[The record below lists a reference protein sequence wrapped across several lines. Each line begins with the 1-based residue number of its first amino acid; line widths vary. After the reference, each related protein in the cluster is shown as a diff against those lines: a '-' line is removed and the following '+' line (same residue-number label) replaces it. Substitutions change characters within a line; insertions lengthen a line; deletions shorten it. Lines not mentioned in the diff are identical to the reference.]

1 MKSEL
6 LTQIQQSGYIHRP
19 LQINTKDSFETSNEQ
34 VEILKQKQLFPIN
47 SEEEVTKNVSWQHRH
62 QGASELLVSGEIQLS
77 SPTRLPQWP
86 PDAPEDGDYS
96 NFGQVSVY
104 REVQLEDWQD
114 YNQVSF
120 EIYPNCPGAVNPHI
134 IVGLKNDGV
143 IKVPDIYDREGYH
156 VANLENNSWN
166 SCSLEITDL
175 PRDAISEL
183 SFTYLMNG
191 RDRGT
196 GLEQSYLIRKITLEK
211 TASSNVSKGWMPKSE
226 SIIYSHTGY
235 QKNLVKTALM
245 QTKNVPVTNFELVSA
260 KDQEVVFIGKIQEK
274 TTSIG
279 SFLILDFSQ
288 FATDGE
294 YYLRVGKVKTETFT
308 IGNVSQ
314 VWQDSI
320 WKSLNFIFCERCGCP
335 VPDKHGSCHGD
346 ILATHNG
353 ESLVF
358 NGGWHD
364 AGDVSQQMIQ
374 TAEVTQSLFEMA
386 AVVEHLDQ
394 QLYLRLMEEA
404 EWGFDFILKTRF
416 GDGYRATSVGITIW
430 SDGLIGNMDDMIAR
444 VHNNAYE
451 NYLCSGIEAKIALL
465 LPNENRLKSQ
475 AIAVAVADYRFA
487 EEEFATVGFVHE
499 PVFWEHTYS
508 TSKSLFLAT
517 MSWSSSLLFKLTGE
531 EYYAEKARN
540 YMDEMLEC
548 QENKGLQLHNGELL
562 KGFFYRDEGHQVV
575 QHFNHQAREH
585 LYSDAL
591 VTLAKTQSEHP
602 DYQKWQQSIREYG
615 DYLIYLMDFTAP
627 YPMIA
632 SGVYLKDEALE
643 LESFHKQHL
652 LVGDEAQEDYLKQ
665 LEQGEEVGVNLYV
678 KRFPVWFSF
687 RGNNAI
693 LLSMGKVA
701 ATLGAYLSDEDLLT
715 IAENQLQWVVGKN
728 PFNQSLMYGEG
739 YRYAQQYSVLTGEMV
754 GEMPVGVQTFGNED
768 APYWP
773 QLNNAT
779 YKEVWVG
786 TAGKW
791 LAILA
796 EFYELEKGRT
806 TK

>member
-1 MKSEL
+1 MKSEFSNR
-6 LTQIQQSGYIHRP
+6 IKQSGYIHRP
-19 LQINTKDSFETSNEQ
+19 LQIDTSHSFETSNEK
-34 VEILKQKQLFPIN
+34 VEILQQEQLFPIKSN
-47 SEEEVTKNVSWQHRH
+47 EGTSEQSWKHRN
-62 QGASELLVSGEIQLS
+62 QGTSEHLVSGELRLS
-77 SPTRLPQWP
+77 SPTRMPAWP
-86 PDAPEDGDYS
+86 PGAPEDGDYS
-96 NFGQVSVY
+96 NFGEVTIY
-104 REVQLEDWQD
+104 REIPLEDWQT

-120 EIYPNCPGAVNPHI
+120 EIYPDCPGAVNPHV
-134 IVGLKNDGV
+134 IVGLKNDGA
-143 IKVPDIYDREGYH
+143 IKVPDIYNREGYH
-156 VANLENNSWN
+156 VTNLKNNEWN

-191 RDRGT
+191 RDRAT
-196 GLEQSYLIRKITLEK
+196 GAEQSYLIRKITLEK
-211 TASSNVSKGWMPKSE
+211 TASTNVSTGWLPKNG

-235 QKNLVKTALM
+235 QKDLAKSALM
-245 QTKNVPVTNFELVSA
+245 YDENNQETHFEVISADTKEIVYKKELT
-260 KDQEVVFIGKIQEK
+260 KK
-274 TTSIG
+274 TSSIG
-279 SFLILDFSQ
+279 TFLILDFTEFSEV
-288 FATDGE
+288 GS
-294 YYLRVGKVKTETFT
+294 YYLQVGQTQTEVFE
-308 IGNVSQ
+308 IGLVNQ

-335 VPDKHGSCHGD
+335 IPDKHGSCHGD
-346 ILATHNG
+346 ILATHKG

-364 AGDVSQQMIQ
+364 AGDVSQQLVQ

-386 AVVEHLDQ
+386 AAVKELDE

-404 EWGFDFILKTRF
+404 EWGFDFMLKTRF

-430 SDGLIGNMDDMIAR
+430 SDGLIGNMDDMKAR

-451 NYLCSGIEAKIALL
+451 NYLCAGIEAKIAML
-465 LPNENRLKSQ
+465 LPANNRLKSRAK
-475 AIAVAVADYRFA
+475 AIAIEDYRFA
-487 EEEFATVGFVHE
+487 EAEFKKVGFVHE

-508 TSKSLFLAT
+508 TSKSLFLVT
-517 MSWSSSLLFKLTGE
+517 MSWTSSLLFQLTNEVMYQENAVKYTGE
-531 EYYAEKARN
+531 
-540 YMDEMLEC
+540 LLLC
-548 QENKGLQLHNGELL
+548 QESEGLTLEDGTTL
-562 KGFFYRDEGHQVV
+562 KGFFYRDERRQVI

-591 VTLAKTQSEHP
+591 IAIAKTQPEHE
-602 DYQKWQQSIREYG
+602 DIDIWQQAIRNYG
-615 DYLIYLMDFTAP
+615 DYLLYLMDFTAP

-632 SGVYLKDEALE
+632 SGIYLKDEALD
-643 LESFHKQHL
+643 LESFQKQHL
-652 LVGDEAQEDYLKQ
+652 LVGEEAQVDYLNQ
-665 LEQGEEVGVNLYV
+665 LKQGEKIGENLYV

-693 LLSMGKVA
+693 LLSMGKA
-701 ATLGAYLSDEDLLT
+701 AASIGAYLSDAQLLT
-715 IAENQLQWVVGKN
+715 VAENQLQWIVGKN

-739 YRYAQQYSVLTGEMV
+739 YRYAQQYSVLSGEMV

-796 EFYELEKGRT
+796 EFYEVEKERM